1 MVSLKRTAALAAL
14 LLLLCACRVRA
25 MESPCDGMG
34 EEDIAGL
41 KKVQNPAAAA
51 VRWAVPFTAAAARD
65 TNLNKVF
72 SKKSCKFTSYT
83 VKKLCVPQV
92 WHVQLHARVAAAAA
106 MPPPLPLPPLAC
118 RITTR
123 SPPPVL
129 PCRAASPAA
138 SVSRSTCP
146 PPAAPCLSSTASLC
160 KVRCVA
166 AAGCMHACMRM
177 RGHCA
182 PPSPFAGL

>member
-83 VKKLCVPQV
+83 VKKLCVPQSGKPGSF
-92 WHVQLHARVAAAAA
+92 RVKVN
-106 MPPPLPLPPLAC
+106 M
-118 RITTR
+118 
-123 SPPPVL
+123 S
-129 PCRAASPAA
+129 
-138 SVSRSTCP
+138 STCGSMFVKYRISVQGN
-146 PPAAPCLSSTASLC
+146 SSSVEMWGRSAS
-160 KVRCVA
+160 
-166 AAGCMHACMRM
+166 
-177 RGHCA
+177 
-182 PPSPFAGL
+182 